1 MAADDTSGSAV
12 SGPAILVEFDGPVA
26 VVRLNRPSRMNA
38 VDTQLRTGLR
48 EALGSLNRDNRARA
62 IVLVGAGSRAFCAG
76 QDLDEALAL
85 EWQQIVPWLTA
96 QHAMYQAVRELDKPC
111 VAAIN
116 GVAAGAGFQ
125 VALCADWRVIAPDT
139 KIGQPEIKAGLASI
153 VGSYLMTLHVGLTH
167 NIGLSLTGEL
177 VTGQRAYELG
187 LVSEL
192 ARGGEVL
199 VAACRR
205 AHEMAQLP
213 ATPMR
218 VSKRRFRE
226 LTQAG
231 FDEALAAAVRA
242 QLECYAQGE
251 PQRAMCELVARRRS
265 A

>member
-1 MAADDTSGSAV
+1 MADFVVGSSASEPPV
-12 SGPAILVEFDGPVA
+12 LIEFEGPVA
-26 VVRLNRPSRMNA
+26 LVRLNRPERMNA
-38 VDTQLRTGLR
+38 VDTHLRNGLR
-48 EALGSLNRDNRARA
+48 EALDSLNRDDDARA
-62 IVLVGAGSRAFCAG
+62 IVLTGTGTRAFCAG
-76 QDLDEALAL
+76 QDLDEAMAL

-96 QHAMYQAVRELDKPC
+96 QHEMYQAVRDLEKPC

-125 VALCADWRVIAPDT
+125 IALCADWRVIAPGT

-153 VGSYLMTLHVGLTH
+153 VGSYLMTLHVGLTN
-167 NIGLSLTGEL
+167 NIGLSLTGQL

-192 ARGGEVL
+192 APEGEVL

-226 LTQAG
+226 LTQSG

-251 PQRAMCELVARRRS
+251 PQRVMREFIERRRR